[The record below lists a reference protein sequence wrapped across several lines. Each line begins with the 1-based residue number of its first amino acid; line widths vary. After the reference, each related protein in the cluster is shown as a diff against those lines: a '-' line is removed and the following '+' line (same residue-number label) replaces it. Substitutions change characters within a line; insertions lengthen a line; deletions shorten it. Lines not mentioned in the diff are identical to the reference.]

1 MEKTSGPL
9 PRCKTEMTILMGDGM
24 CEDVGN
30 QAPSL
35 SGEMSFLRLEEDG
48 AWLWASFLPSRLGS
62 LIHSLEAAP
71 PPKWRALS
79 ELSSPLQIRLAEL
92 KGALGSRLENL
103 VSPGPPGLVPSCHC
117 PGSGCISLWMLLA
130 YKPMFSTL

>member
-1 MEKTSGPL
+1 MLGTRHPL
-9 PRCKTEMTILMGDGM
+9 SLVRC
-24 CEDVGN
+24 
-30 QAPSL
+30 PFS
-35 SGEMSFLRLEEDG
+35 RLEEDG